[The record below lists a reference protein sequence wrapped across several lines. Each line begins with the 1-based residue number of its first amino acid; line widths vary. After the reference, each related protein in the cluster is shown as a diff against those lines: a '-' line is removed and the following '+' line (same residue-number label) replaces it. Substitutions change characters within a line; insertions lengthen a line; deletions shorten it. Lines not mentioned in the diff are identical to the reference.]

1 LKNGLRCPGGN
12 GGIYS
17 PGQRCTGRIT
27 KGRNASVI
35 TEIQEY
41 KGNPVIV
48 LKRDEDDRY
57 PFSFGLSKAKLI
69 LEALEK
75 IREFVE
81 QHEG

>member
-1 LKNGLRCPGGN
+1 
-12 GGIYS
+12 
-17 PGQRCTGRIT
+17 
-27 KGRNASVI
+27 VI

-41 KGNPVIV
+41 KGNPVLV

-57 PFSFGLSKAKLI
+57 PVRFGLSKAKLI

-75 IREFVE
+75 IREFVA